1 MMPPEREDLQ
11 RRLEAFHQSL
21 SNLSAKRKEA
31 SPNEP
36 HRTHRDEA
44 TSPEQQDNQRQ
55 RQLEAIQQYVSNRDA
70 KREEPAASDPTPSDP
85 SDPTP
90 SPPSDP
96 SPSGH
101 GLLSRGRA
109 LLALALV
116 AAAVLSGTV
125 IARTLRP
132 GAPACATGGVTPTAV
147 VVGDSISTVTAPAG
161 PNIAFPLVTA
171 RLLGWQVRVDAH
183 PGTGFTTPGGSDA
196 RHPSF
201 AVTVGCVVAAH
212 PRIVIVALGSDDAE
226 RAGSARMVRSRAT
239 DGLADLHRRL
249 PRARVVVVGPLSSA
263 STPSPELQ
271 AVRDAARAAARAANV
286 EFIDPIAERW
296 ITGGRTDPGSG
307 NANQMISADGRHL
320 TPAGHAYVGLR
331 LATDL
336 SRLGLA
342 SR

>member
-1 MMPPEREDLQ
+1 MPPEREDLQ

-44 TSPEQQDNQRQ
+44 TPPEEQDDQRQ

-70 KREEPAASDPTPSDP
+70 KREEPAASDPPPSDLP
-85 SDPTP
+85 P

-125 IARTLRP
+125 IVRTLRS
-132 GAPACATGGVTPTAV
+132 GAPAACATGGVTPTAV

-201 AVTVGCVVAAH
+201 AATVGCVVAAH

-249 PRARVVVVGPLSSA
+249 ARARVVVVGPLPPG
-263 STPSPELQ
+263 STPSPAVQ
-271 AVRDAARAAARAANV
+271 AVRDAVRAAARAANV
-286 EFIDPIAERW
+286 EFIDPIAEGW

>member
-1 MMPPEREDLQ
+1 MPPEREDLQ
-11 RRLEAFHQSL
+11 RRLEAFRESL
-21 SNLSAKRKEA
+21 SNLSARRKEA

-36 HRTHRDEA
+36 HRTHREA
-44 TSPEQQDNQRQ
+44 TTPPEQQDDQRQ

-70 KREEPAASDPTPSDP
+70 KREEPAASDSPPSPRGDARP
-85 SDPTP
+85 SPPGD
-90 SPPSDP
+90 SPPSD
-96 SPSGH
+96 H

-125 IARTLRP
+125 IARALRP
-132 GAPACATGGVTPTAV
+132 AAPACATGGVTPTAV

-183 PGTGFTTPGGSDA
+183 PGTGFTTPDGRDA

-201 AVTVGCVVAAH
+201 AATVGCVIAAH

-226 RAGSARMVRSRAT
+226 RAGSARSVQSRAT

-263 STPSPELQ
+263 STPSPALQ
-271 AVRDAARAAARAANV
+271 AVRDAVRAAAQAANV
-286 EFIDPIAERW
+286 EFIDPIAEGW
-296 ITGGRTDPGSG
+296 ITGGRTDPESG
-307 NANQMISADGRHL
+307 NASQMISADGRHL

-342 SR
+342 LR

>member
-44 TSPEQQDNQRQ
+44 TPPEEQDDQRQ
-55 RQLEAIQQYVSNRDA
+55 RQLEAIQQYVSNRGA
-70 KREEPAASDPTPSDP
+70 KREEPAASDPP
-85 SDPTP
+85 P

-125 IARTLRP
+125 IVRTLRP
-132 GAPACATGGVTPTAV
+132 DAPACATGGVTPTAV

-183 PGTGFTTPGGSDA
+183 PGTGFTTPDGSDA

-201 AVTVGCVVAAH
+201 AATVGCVIAAH

-226 RAGSARMVRSRAT
+226 RADPTHMVQSRAT
-239 DGLADLHRRL
+239 EGLADLHRRL
-249 PRARVVVVGPLSSA
+249 PRARVVVVGPLPSG

-286 EFIDPIAERW
+286 EFIDPIAEGW
-296 ITGGRTDPGSG
+296 ITGGRADPGSG
-307 NANQMISADGRHL
+307 NANQMISTDGRHL

-336 SRLGLA
+336 SRLGVA

>member
-70 KREEPAASDPTPSDP
+70 KREEPAASDPTPSD
-85 SDPTP
+85 
-90 SPPSDP
+90 
-96 SPSGH
+96 H

-132 GAPACATGGVTPTAV
+132 GAPACATGGITPTAV

-201 AVTVGCVVAAH
+201 AVTVGCVVA
-212 PRIVIVALGSDDAE
+212 
-226 RAGSARMVRSRAT
+226 
-239 DGLADLHRRL
+239 
-249 PRARVVVVGPLSSA
+249 
-263 STPSPELQ
+263 
-271 AVRDAARAAARAANV
+271 
-286 EFIDPIAERW
+286 
-296 ITGGRTDPGSG
+296 
-307 NANQMISADGRHL
+307 
-320 TPAGHAYVGLR
+320 
-331 LATDL
+331 
-336 SRLGLA
+336 
-342 SR
+342 

>member
-11 RRLEAFHQSL
+11 RRLEAFHESL
-21 SNLSAKRKEA
+21 SNLTAKRKEA

-36 HRTHRDEA
+36 HRTHREGT
-44 TSPEQQDNQRQ
+44 TSPEQQDEERQ

-70 KREEPAASDPTPSDP
+70 RREEPAASDPP
-85 SDPTP
+85 P
-90 SPPSDP
+90 SPPGDPPPSD
-96 SPSGH
+96 H

-116 AAAVLSGTV
+116 AAALASGTV
-125 IARTLRP
+125 IARALRP
-132 GAPACATGGVTPTAV
+132 AAPACATGGVTPTAV

-183 PGTGFTTPGGSDA
+183 PGTGFITPDGRDA
-196 RHPSF
+196 RHPNF
-201 AVTVGCVVAAH
+201 AATVGCVIAAH

-226 RAGSARMVRSRAT
+226 RAGSARSVRSRAT

-249 PRARVVVVGPLSSA
+249 PRARVVVVGPLPSA
-263 STPSPELQ
+263 STPSPALQ
-271 AVRDAARAAARAANV
+271 AVRDAVRAAAQAANV
-286 EFIDPIAERW
+286 EFIDPIAEGW

-307 NANQMISADGRHL
+307 NASQMISTDGRHL

>member
-11 RRLEAFHQSL
+11 RRLEAFHESL
-21 SNLSAKRKEA
+21 SNLSARRKEA

-36 HRTHRDEA
+36 HRTHREG
-44 TSPEQQDNQRQ
+44 TTPPEQQDGQRQ

-70 KREEPAASDPTPSDP
+70 KREEPAASDAR
-85 SDPTP
+85 P
-90 SPPSDP
+90 SPPGDPPPSD
-96 SPSGH
+96 H

-116 AAAVLSGTV
+116 GAALLSGTV
-125 IARTLRP
+125 IARALRP
-132 GAPACATGGVTPTAV
+132 ATPACATGGVTPTAV

-183 PGTGFTTPGGSDA
+183 PGTGFTTPDGQDA
-196 RHPSF
+196 QHPSF
-201 AVTVGCVVAAH
+201 AATVGCVVAAH
-212 PRIVIVALGSDDAE
+212 PRIVIVALGSDDADV
-226 RAGSARMVRSRAT
+226 AAPARMVGLRAT

-249 PRARVVVVGPLSSA
+249 PRARVVVVGPLSSG
-263 STPSPELQ
+263 STPSPALR
-271 AVRDAARAAARAANV
+271 AVRDAVRAAAQAAHV
-286 EFIDPIAERW
+286 GFIDPIAEGW

-307 NANQMISADGRHL
+307 NASQMISADGRHL